1 MTSKTGE
8 RDSTKFKDKNNKYPD
23 SLNQNPSK
31 KIGDSKVINEI
42 NRSLQLNNRGISH
55 DPKVDDR
62 KPPSTETK
70 ISSSNIRDSTTD
82 N

>member
-1 MTSKTGE
+1 MNSKTGE
-8 RDSTKFKDKNNKYPD
+8 RDSTKFKDKTNKYPD

-42 NRSLQLNNRGISH
+42 NRSLQLNNRGNSH
-55 DPKVDDR
+55 EPIIDAR
-62 KPPSTETK
+62 KPPATETK
-70 ISSSNIRDSTTD
+70 ISSSNIRDSTTE